1 MKSGLSLLEPTL
13 YFHELV
19 LGALNKHK
27 MKPLQETQLYLVNL
41 LKQFISTEN
50 LYNRTQDGSHQEQ
63 PLALL
68 VKDALEEP
76 SAEMQR
82 LMFRKV
88 GDVSLYTSGFF
99 QDRIHKKAVDLD
111 YYIEMGESAYKEV
124 AAREDKVMRDI
135 FEELSSHFPKFVG
148 VLAHVSD
155 QTTLKTE
162 TNLLRIYELWERT
175 KSERAAKIL
184 KDEGLLPPTPKD
196 PSKNGKGSIQ

>member
-1 MKSGLSLLEPTL
+1 MKSGLSLLEPTF

-19 LGALNKHK
+19 LGALSKRK
-27 MKPLQETQLYLVNL
+27 LKPLQETQVYLVNL

-50 LYNRTQDGSHQEQ
+50 LFNRGSDGSHQEQ

-76 SAEMQR
+76 SLEIQR

-88 GDVSLYTSGFF
+88 GDVSLYVSGFF
-99 QDRIHKKAVDLD
+99 QDRIHSKAVDLD

-124 AAREDKVMRDI
+124 AAREEKVMRDI
-135 FEELSSHFPKFVG
+135 FEELSSGFPRFVG
-148 VLAHVSD
+148 VLADVSD
-155 QTTLKTE
+155 QTTLKNE

-184 KDEGLLPPTPKD
+184 KDEGLLPPTPKT
-196 PSKNGKGSIQ
+196 GKGSVQ